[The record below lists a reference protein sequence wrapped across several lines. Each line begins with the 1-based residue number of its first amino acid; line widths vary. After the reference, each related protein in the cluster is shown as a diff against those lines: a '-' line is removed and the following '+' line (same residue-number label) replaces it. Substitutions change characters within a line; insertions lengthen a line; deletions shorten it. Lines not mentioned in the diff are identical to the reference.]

1 MFQITNHFLH
11 EQKTKLLI
19 ITRFSV
25 KTNLASEVTIQQ
37 MYLLFLNNK
46 TLRGFDNRPYPTMIL
61 IDLQK
66 EFGTV

>member
-11 EQKTKLLI
+11 EQKTKLNNNKIFCKDQSGFRSNYSTDVL
-19 ITRFSV
+19 
-25 KTNLASEVTIQQ
+25 
-37 MYLLFLNNK
+37 LLFLNNK